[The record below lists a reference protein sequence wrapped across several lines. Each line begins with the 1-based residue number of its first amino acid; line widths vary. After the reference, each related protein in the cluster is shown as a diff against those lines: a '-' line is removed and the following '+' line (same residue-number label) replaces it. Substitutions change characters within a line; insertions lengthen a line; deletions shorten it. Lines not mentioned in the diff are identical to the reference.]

1 LRTNP
6 LSSLFRRGSAGER
19 DEPDRRRVERLVQWL
34 RWLAVGSWAWL
45 IQSVQEPHDPK
56 LLYSVYGVMVLYAAV
71 CEVLVRRARRIGVV
85 SVLTTLA
92 DTFAVFL
99 MCLVSGGVRSPV
111 FPVFFLSVLATTIR
125 FGTAEA
131 FLIASLDTLHAVVLY
146 AIVGDARLFT
156 LAENVFYIYFVAL
169 LGGLLSGEAKRQH
182 RHAVA
187 ERERAS
193 LLLALNRQI
202 VASSELSELLSR
214 ILAQTCAVVSAS
226 GACVVLRRV
235 EDGRAERVVATGR
248 IEPPAGEDADALLR
262 FAAAAGPVADELPL
276 LSTTAEIARQV
287 PSAWI
292 ARQPPSRLA
301 IARIGGAAP
310 LGALGFFFAE
320 AAGTPSEETL
330 RLLGAVAEET
340 AVAVQ
345 KARLGAELVEAQA
358 HGRELLHRVIDA
370 EEAERRRIA
379 GELHDRMG
387 KRFFE
392 FYYDVRLLQGMSVD
406 RDSAASEVLARII
419 ESARECA
426 GEIRTLMNDLRP
438 SVLDDFGFLEALK
451 EFVAAIT
458 ARGELDV
465 ALSVDETAPSAGPET
480 DLMLFRVLQ
489 EAVFNARKHAA
500 AKRVDVTFGAT
511 DDGKLRLVVRD
522 DGAGFEPASPAIGHY
537 GLLYMKERA
546 EACGGAFAVR
556 SVPRQGTE
564 VEVTVPIPR

>member
-1 LRTNP
+1 M
-6 LSSLFRRGSAGER
+6 
-19 DEPDRRRVERLVQWL
+19 DRRRVERLVQWL

-45 IQSVQEPHDPK
+45 IQAIQAPADPRV
-56 LLYSVYGVMVLYAAV
+56 LYSVYGAMLLYAAL
-71 CEVLVRRARRIGVV
+71 CEVLVRRSPRISVV

-92 DTFAVFL
+92 DTFAVL
-99 MCLVSGGVRSPV
+99 VMCLVSGGLHSPI
-111 FPVFFLSVLATTIR
+111 FPFFFLSVLATTIR

-131 FLIASLDTLHAVVLY
+131 FLIASLDTLHAVLLY
-146 AIVGDARLFT
+146 LVVGEARLFT

-182 RHAVA
+182 ERAVA

-202 VASSELSELLSR
+202 VASSQLSELLSR
-214 ILAQTCAVVSAS
+214 ILEQTCAVVSGHGGCAI
-226 GACVVLRRV
+226 LRRAS
-235 EDGRAERVVATGR
+235 DGRAERPITSGG
-248 IEPPAGEDADALLR
+248 IEPPAAEDADAILH
-262 FAAAAGPVADELPL
+262 FAATTEAGAEELPFL
-276 LSTTAEIARQV
+276 FGTAQIRRWI
-287 PSAWI
+287 PSPWI
-292 ARQPPSRLA
+292 ARQRASRVA
-301 IARIGGAAP
+301 IARIGAAAP
-310 LGALGFFFAE
+310 LGVLVFFLE
-320 AAGTPSEETL
+320 DAASPPSDEIL
-330 RLLGAVAEET
+330 RLVGAVAEET

-345 KARLGAELVEAQA
+345 KARLGADLVVAQA
-358 HGRELLHRVIDA
+358 HSRELLRRMIDA

-406 RDSAASEVLARII
+406 RDSASSEVLGRVI

-451 EFVAAIT
+451 EFVAGIT
-458 ARGELDV
+458 VRGDLDV
-465 ALSVDETAPSAGPET
+465 TLTIDETAPSAGPEA

-500 AKRVDVTFGAT
+500 AKRVEVRFGMT
-511 DDGKLRLVVRD
+511 DDRRLRLVVHD
-522 DGAGFEPASPAIGHY
+522 DGSGFEPDDRTPGHY

-546 EACGGAFAVR
+546 EACGGEFVVR
-556 SVPRQGTE
+556 SVPGHGTE
-564 VEVTVPIPR
+564 VEVTLPIPR